1 MFIYSPSKQ
10 SPAGAP
16 VRQDDVRASNTALL
30 LRMIWSSTD
39 GAARTDLAAHSGL
52 SRATVSAIVQHLID
66 AGLVQEGAQRAARGG
81 RPATVLRFHD
91 AGAAIVG
98 VELGASH
105 ISAVQTD
112 LRGRIHDTLRQEHDV
127 QGDPDGALALL
138 GRFVDRLISG
148 APAPVLGVGVGVP
161 SPLRLDQP
169 GRLSPHL
176 LPRWRHIDLQ
186 DWLTQR
192 LGLPVHIDNDANVG
206 ALAEHWW
213 GAAQG
218 YEDFA
223 YIKVATG
230 VGAGI
235 ISRGQILRGAG
246 GSAGEIGHTAID
258 PNGPR
263 CRCGLNGCLEA
274 FVGTQYLLER
284 AAALPSRP
292 RWACPRPTLP
302 ALIQAAHAGDPEAA
316 ELIRA
321 TGHWLGIA
329 VSNLLNLLN
338 PGRVVLGGRLVAA
351 GSLLL
356 DPLRTALA
364 GRSLWTSLEGARVVV
379 SQLPREGVALGAATL
394 VLQDALSDP
403 QRLLTRA
410 MPQA

>member
-1 MFIYSPSKQ
+1 MQ
-10 SPAGAP
+10 
-16 VRQDDVRASNTALL
+16 N
-30 LRMIWSSTD
+30 
-39 GAARTDLAAHSGL
+39 
-52 SRATVSAIVQHLID
+52 LID
-66 AGLVQEGAQRAARGG
+66 AGIVQEGPQRAARGG

-105 ISAVQTD
+105 VSAVQTD
-112 LRGRIHDTLRQEHDV
+112 LRGRILDTLRQEHDV
-127 QGDPDGALALL
+127 QGDPDGALALI
-138 GRFVDRLISG
+138 GRFTERLVQAASV
-148 APAPVLGVGVGVP
+148 PVLGVGVGVP

-176 LPRWRHIDLQ
+176 LPRWRHIDLYA
-186 DWLTQR
+186 WLSDR
-192 LGLPVHIDNDANVG
+192 LWLPVSIDNDANLG

-218 YEDFA
+218 FEDFA

-235 ISRGQILRGAG
+235 ISRGQILRGAA

-258 PNGPR
+258 PHGPR
-263 CRCGLNGCLEA
+263 CRCGLHGCLEA
-274 FVGTQYLLER
+274 LVGTQSLLER
-284 AAALPSRP
+284 AAALPSHP
-292 RWACPRPTLP
+292 KWACPRPSLP

-316 ELIRA
+316 GLIRA

-351 GSLLL
+351 GALLL
-356 DPLRTALA
+356 DPLRAALA
-364 GRSLWTSLEGARVVV
+364 ERSLWTSLEGAQVVV
-379 SQLPREGVALGAATL
+379 SQLPQKGVALGAATL
-394 VLQDALSDP
+394 VLQQALSDP
-403 QRLLTRA
+403 NRLLARPA
-410 MPQA
+410 PQA